1 VPLAALPGKRF
12 GLRAPGMMISELLF
26 ESIEL
31 DQNRRGVVK
40 GDA

>member
-1 VPLAALPGKRF
+1 
-12 GLRAPGMMISELLF
+12 MMISELLF